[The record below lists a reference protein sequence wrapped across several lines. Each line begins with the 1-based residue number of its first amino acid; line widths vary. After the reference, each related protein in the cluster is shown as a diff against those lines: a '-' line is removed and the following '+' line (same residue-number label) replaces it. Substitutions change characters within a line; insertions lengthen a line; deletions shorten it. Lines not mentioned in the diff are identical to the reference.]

1 MPRATPPG
9 DMQVE
14 VLHLSSVVKR
24 PLVDPAGDRLGRVQ
38 DLIVRVGETPH
49 PPIVGLVVNIGG
61 RDLFVPIQMIATL
74 GAGLVRFAGER
85 VDLRR
90 FERRP
95 GELLLSQDLMARH
108 LINFVGG
115 RLIRA
120 NEIELAKIDGT
131 WEVVGVDPGRR
142 SALRRLLAS
151 RFRERVSAGRMI
163 DWASIEPFVAH
174 VPSARLR
181 IPYRKLARL
190 HPAQIADL
198 VEAAS
203 HEEGEEIIEAVGE
216 DRELEADVFEELDTE
231 HQVEFLRARSDED
244 AARLLESMAPDD
256 AADLI
261 TEIDQDRRLPILNLM
276 PQPQQSRLHTLL
288 SYNPETAGGLMS
300 PDFLSL
306 GETTPVAEAL
316 DAIRRS
322 TAPRE
327 SLNVVFAVDDQGAL
341 VGSVSTVLLLQA
353 EQTALLRDLVEAD
366 PIHVHPDW
374 DAASTARKMSDFN
387 LTVVPVMDDDHK
399 EILGVVTVDDMLE
412 LLLPTGWRRD
422 FGMTT
427 AEE

>member
-1 MPRATPPG
+1 MPRATPSG
-9 DMQVE
+9 DVQVE

-49 PPIVGLVVNIGG
+49 PPLVGLVVNIGG
-61 RDLFVPIQMIATL
+61 RDLFVPIQKIATL
-74 GAGLVRFAGER
+74 EAGLVRFAGER

-95 GELLLSQDLMARH
+95 GELLLSQDLMTRH

-142 SALRRLLAS
+142 SALRRLLPG
-151 RFRERVSAGRMI
+151 RFGERVSTGRMI

-300 PDFLSL
+300 PDFLSQA
-306 GETTPVAEAL
+306 ETTPVAGAL
-316 DAIRRS
+316 DAIRQS

-327 SLNVVFAVDDQGAL
+327 SLNVVFAVDDQGGL
-341 VGSVSTVLLLQA
+341 VGSVSTVELLQA

-374 DAASTARKMSDFN
+374 DVAATARKMSDFN
-387 LTVVPVMDDDHK
+387 LTVVPVMDDDHH

-412 LLLPTGWRRD
+412 LLLPTGWRRE

-427 AEE
+427 VEE